1 MQPNPKLGIGLEKIA
16 IDQTKSEQEL
26 LAAVGIDN
34 ELLYGDK
41 RFHTL
46 AKKSGF
52 VPAHVAFD
60 KVVCDGQSIS
70 LVFSLCITYH
80 RFCDLMDTSN
90 KLFTRAK
97 SNTI

>member
-1 MQPNPKLGIGLEKIA
+1 LEKIV

-41 RFHTL
+41 RFHTQ
-46 AKKSGF
+46 ARKSGF

-60 KVVCDGQSIS
+60 KVVCD
-70 LVFSLCITYH
+70 
-80 RFCDLMDTSN
+80 
-90 KLFTRAK
+90 
-97 SNTI
+97 